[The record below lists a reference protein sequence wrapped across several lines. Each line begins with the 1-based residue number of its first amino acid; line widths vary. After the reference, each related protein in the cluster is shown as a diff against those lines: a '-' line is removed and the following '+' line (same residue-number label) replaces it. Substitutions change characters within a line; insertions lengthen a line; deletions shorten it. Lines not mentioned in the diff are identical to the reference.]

1 MTSLSY
7 KEMCGFFLEQGIVL
21 KLMLNCEPL
30 KLPYG
35 TTTSLEKMFHLARL
49 KMDSFFGKRILDK

>member
-1 MTSLSY
+1 
-7 KEMCGFFLEQGIVL
+7 MCGFFLEQGMVL

-49 KMDSFFGKRILDK
+49 KMDSFFGKRILDKQIY